1 MQQIHRK
8 ILKQYEQVRRH
19 LARFPLASVNLR
31 FNYSTILETAM
42 STVKFSKFD
51 ILKSP
56 FQ

>member
-31 FNYSTILETAM
+31 FNYSTIIETAM